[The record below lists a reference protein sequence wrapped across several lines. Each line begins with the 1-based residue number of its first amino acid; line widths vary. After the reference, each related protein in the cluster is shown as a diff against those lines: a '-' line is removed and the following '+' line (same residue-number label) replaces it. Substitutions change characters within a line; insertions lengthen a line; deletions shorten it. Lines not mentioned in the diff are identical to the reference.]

1 MKKIR
6 ELLFIFVFIISIF
19 DCSKKEG
26 GKMITGT
33 ADLMH
38 LKALALMGQRKF
50 ELANKEMADKIL
62 ECINSKDI
70 DGLYELVSE
79 EVKNS
84 DIDLK
89 EQIKNL
95 FSVVEGELK
104 GSRKD
109 SAKYF
114 WTGTYES
121 RSDGKYSIAFDT
133 TYIVND
139 EKYSFLLEYFF
150 TPKNEYIPK
159 EEGIRRIE
167 LIREHDRE
175 KYYLCSEY
183 SVEVDMGIYV
193 PEEYY
198 KNKDD

>member
-70 DGLYELVSE
+70 DCLYELFSD

-84 DIDLK
+84 DFDLK
-89 EQIKNL
+89 GQIQIL
-95 FSVVEGELK
+95 FGVVEGEIK
-104 GSRKD
+104 GRKKN
-109 SAKYF
+109 SSEYF
-114 WTGTYES
+114 WKS
-121 RSDGKYSIAFDT
+121 ADQRIKYDKISLKFDT
-133 TYIVND
+133 RYIVD
-139 EKYSFLLEYFF
+139 DKKYSFLLEYIFI
-150 TPKNEYIPK
+150 PKNDFKYE
-159 EEGIRRIE
+159 EEGIRRIRF
-167 LIREHDRE
+167 IRDKDRK
-175 KYYLCSEY
+175 KYYLRSPD
-183 SVEVDMGIYV
+183 SDSIDMGVYV
-193 PEEYY
+193 PAEYY
-198 KNKDD
+198 QDK

>member
-70 DGLYELVSE
+70 DCLYELFSD

-84 DIDLK
+84 DVDLK
-89 EQIKNL
+89 GQIQIL
-95 FSVVEGELK
+95 FGVVEGEIK
-104 GSRKD
+104 GRKKN
-109 SAKYF
+109 SSEYF
-114 WTGTYES
+114 WKS
-121 RSDGKYSIAFDT
+121 ADQRIKYDKISLKFDT
-133 TYIVND
+133 RYIVD
-139 EKYSFLLEYFF
+139 DKKYSFLLEYIFI
-150 TPKNEYIPK
+150 PKNDFKYE
-159 EEGIRRIE
+159 EEGIRRIRF
-167 LIREHDRE
+167 IRDKDRK
-175 KYYLCSEY
+175 KYYLRSPD
-183 SVEVDMGIYV
+183 SDSIDMGVYV
-193 PEEYY
+193 PAEYY
-198 KNKDD
+198 QDK